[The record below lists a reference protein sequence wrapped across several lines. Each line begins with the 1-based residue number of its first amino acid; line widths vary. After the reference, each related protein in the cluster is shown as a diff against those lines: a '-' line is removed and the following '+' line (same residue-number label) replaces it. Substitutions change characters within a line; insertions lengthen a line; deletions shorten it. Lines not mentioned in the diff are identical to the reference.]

1 VRILLIT
8 PYLASPG
15 ADGGGTV
22 MFNFIKNLSARHE
35 IVYLSFARQQDLIN
49 LRHVANYCVDTVTVP
64 LPGGTTTSSVKKV
77 VNLARRVLQ
86 NVLSLTTFTPVV
98 VQKCSS
104 QAMTQEIRKA
114 IERHQPDAV
123 HFCFPQM
130 AHYIE
135 ACGEVPAVMDTLDVA
150 LVGVLRRAMSAR
162 RIWTKAYYLLQWLFW
177 VRYES
182 RYFTKFGKILTVT
195 DQDAAA
201 LKMVMPNLD
210 VYSDAIA
217 VDVEVAP
224 QTTQGPARKIGFLAS
239 FNHQPNI
246 DAALY
251 FEREVFPLVKA
262 HLGEAEFVVAGKNP
276 PAALLE
282 KQQAGVTC
290 LGFVE
295 DVATFYGSVDMV
307 VAPIRFGGGIKLKVL
322 EAMAC
327 GKAVVT
333 TSVGAEGIAGS
344 NEDSLIIAD
353 NPEEFA
359 GAVIIL
365 LADEVRRRNLGAH
378 ARQLIDRRFSWR
390 RVIDD
395 MDTIYQLLVQKKG
408 IGRESSRRDA

>member
-1 VRILLIT
+1 VKILVVT

-35 IVYLSFARQQDLIN
+35 VAYLSFARDQDLTN
-49 LRHVANYCVDTVTVP
+49 LPTVARFCIDTVTVS
-64 LPGGTTTSSVKKV
+64 LPGGATSSALGKGL
-77 VNLARRVLQ
+77 NLARRVLQ
-86 NVLSLTTFTPVV
+86 NFLSLSTCTPVV

-104 QAMTQEIRKA
+104 PAMFAAIRQA
-114 IERHQPDAV
+114 IERHKPDAV

-162 RIWTKAYYLLQWLFW
+162 RIWAKAYYLMQWLFW

-182 RYFTKFGKILTVT
+182 RFFSKFGKVLTVT
-195 DQDAAA
+195 HQDAAA
-201 LKMVMPNLD
+201 LKMVIPDLD
-210 VYSDAIA
+210 VYADAIA
-217 VDVEVAP
+217 VDTNPLPDKP
-224 QTTQGPARKIGFLAS
+224 QAATCRIGFLAS
-239 FNHQPNI
+239 FNHQPNV

-251 FEREVFPLVKA
+251 FAQEIFPLVRA
-262 HLGEAEFVVAGKNP
+262 QAPGAEFVVAGKNP
-276 PAALLE
+276 PAALVAL
-282 KQQAGVTC
+282 QGSGVCC
-290 LGFVE
+290 LGFVDE
-295 DVATFYGSVDMV
+295 VAAFYQSVDLV

-333 TSVGAEGIAGS
+333 TSVGAEGIAESGAGA
-344 NEDSLIIAD
+344 LLIAD
-353 NPEEFA
+353 DPVTFSE
-359 GAVIIL
+359 AVLAL
-365 LADEVRRRNLGAH
+365 LADPAHSAALGKE
-378 ARQLIDRRFSWR
+378 ARQLIEQRFSWR

-395 MDTIYQLLVQKKG
+395 LDGIYTKLVQAK
-408 IGRESSRRDA
+408 RC